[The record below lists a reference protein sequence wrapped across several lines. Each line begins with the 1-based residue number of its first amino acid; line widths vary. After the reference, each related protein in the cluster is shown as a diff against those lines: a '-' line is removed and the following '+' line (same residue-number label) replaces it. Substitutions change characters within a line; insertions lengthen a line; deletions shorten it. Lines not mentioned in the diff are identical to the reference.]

1 MSTTQSSGVL
11 DAERALN
18 DAASALEHAR
28 SAARSAES
36 TLLERRAE
44 EADAG
49 AAYDHAA
56 ERIKD
61 VYEEE
66 RRRLEEAAR
75 IADAAL
81 KDLEDK
87 LQSLRPNE
95 TAPSPRPLE
104 AVAELPP
111 SDDEEAS
118 DEEAS
123 SDETEVAEPSPQ
135 DEDSHGDDWLA
146 QLQLESERERRAAG
160 DI

>member
-1 MSTTQSSGVL
+1 MSTPQSSVVL
-11 DAERALN
+11 DAERALK

-28 SAARSAES
+28 SATRGAES

-44 EADAG
+44 EAEAG
-49 AAYDHAA
+49 AAHDRAA

-87 LQSLRPNE
+87 LQSLRPDE
-95 TAPSPRPLE
+95 SAPSPRTLE

-111 SDDEEAS
+111 SDEE
-118 DEEAS
+118 EP

-135 DEDSHGDDWLA
+135 DEGGDGDDWLA
-146 QLQLESERERRAAG
+146 LLQLESERERRAAG
-160 DI
+160 DL